1 MAQGNPNKV
10 NAIVDE
16 IVENNNVFKLKSSI
30 EQDKEK
36 DSIAQSINSAIS
48 VLNEVGK
55 ELVLQELS
63 VDPDE
68 KFKGFIDSVGN
79 VDISGLSQMTA
90 TIVKEKI
97 IEAEKEGIDLRQGQ
111 PVFKDNTKALLV
123 GGVLTVAV
131 IDTMIKNYDNLSSKE
146 RQSLFNQWGDLSQE
160 QKDIIY
166 ESTHKKINNS
176 NLNNKDKKI
185 LDTALDIVSETDK
198 ATLELP
204 EDEKFIAD
212 YLKIYPT
219 DTQEIINFKK
229 QLSEEGNQLTPQEK
243 IYRIKQF
250 ESSIYGKL
258 MASIDECASNNEI
271 TPINRN
277 LIRHTTSNLIAIM
290 ENQLLI
296 LEYNLKSGL
305 ITQDE
310 YNNMLQDLNSRKQQA
325 QNKVNVIKS
334 LNENIEQKRADRK
347 AFSEDTYDNVTT
359 EEAKNIINYNIE
371 DITTSNVKEKIGK
384 IISKKI
390 EQLPSALAKANF
402 SQEDILEAMK
412 QYRDYI
418 SNYSEISE
426 VVADNIKKLD
436 SDDIVLNIQDDFNSL
451 NGDGQ
456 INSNVHKIL
465 NILAQVNYGSS
476 MQQILTNLEVREQFL
491 AQFDKVIEQ
500 GINLEQDVKL
510 DGELAQIFSQY
521 FKDNAEE
528 MDISA
533 IEEQKEQV
541 TDEQVKQEDPKEMYS
556 FIDSEYLKQDSIEG
570 LIPRNGENSQSL
582 QDDKKAIFYSHGKEG
597 AIVMYFEFLKQYERL
612 RGSAGDKAL
621 EQYANYKNG
630 TIELSDE
637 QVQLLQGQLKQITQ
651 MRETKDFDEFMGD
664 KLYLKLNGIDIEQDR
679 QAAEE
684 WRASHPGTR
693 MDYNYANS
701 WTNSAIS
708 PDRIDVV
715 SLQSKDGKDV
725 RTSQKDL
732 IKYFLSQTSIDKIE
746 ELGVNDTTLENI
758 RKYYQEHSAEIA
770 QMGEE
775 YSVVTQNIQEFEQ
788 SRESKEAEKQ
798 SETRETEIT
807 APEIEKHEENLPAKQ
822 DNSFLGKIKRVFANM
837 KDMKNK
843 DNSKGFFARLG
854 ASIQTVFGN
863 KKDEFDEKQ
872 DENITLNSTQRKE
885 QTREDSKQTNYL
897 TQHFDVN
904 EKQAV
909 QDLKKKQ
916 DSKDKDSQLS
926 QDDQE
931 FGNL

>member
-1 MAQGNPNKV
+1 MSQGNPDKV

-16 IVENNNVFKLKSSI
+16 IVKNNNLFKLKSPI

-36 DSIAQSINSAIS
+36 DSIAKSINSAIS

-79 VDISGLSQMTA
+79 VDIFGLTQMTA
-90 TIVKEKI
+90 TIVKAKI
-97 IEAEKEGIDLRQGQ
+97 EEAEREGINLRQGS
-111 PVFKDNTKALLV
+111 PAFKDTNKTLLV

-131 IDTMIKNYDNLSSKE
+131 IDTMIREYDNLSEKDKFNLLDFYQDMSVEQRQKFNINFDKEQDDMFSK
-146 RQSLFNQWGDLSQE
+146 LSPEKQE
-160 QKDIIY
+160 KSKKIKKIILNKRKLRDIALELEMLIDKKTLTDDDKKRIKDIADILNNNGYDKLDKKSLIRIQNALNKDNKALELETKIRNGY
-166 ESTHKKINNS
+166 ELEEEEHHFLERYKEQNPKFEEEFDELYSDNPSKKINSREKHQEIIEKSDIFKYFNDEFELVTLRNMES
-176 NLNNKDKKI
+176 FIPTRFDAEIGIINLPNN
-185 LDTALDIVSETDK
+185 DT
-198 ATLELP
+198 
-204 EDEKFIAD
+204 
-212 YLKIYPT
+212 YLKI
-219 DTQEIINFKK
+219 DIF
-229 QLSEEGNQLTPQEK
+229 NQ
-243 IYRIKQF
+243 
-250 ESSIYGKL
+250 
-258 MASIDECASNNEI
+258 
-271 TPINRN
+271 
-277 LIRHTTSNLIAIM
+277 
-290 ENQLLI
+290 
-296 LEYNLKSGL
+296 
-305 ITQDE
+305 
-310 YNNMLQDLNSRKQQA
+310 
-325 QNKVNVIKS
+325 
-334 LNENIEQKRADRK
+334 
-347 AFSEDTYDNVTT
+347 
-359 EEAKNIINYNIE
+359 
-371 DITTSNVKEKIGK
+371 
-384 IISKKI
+384 I
-390 EQLPSALAKANF
+390 EQLPSALVKASF

>member
-16 IVENNNVFKLKSSI
+16 IVENNKVFKLKTPI

-36 DSIAQSINSAIS
+36 DSLAQSINSALS

-79 VDISGLSQMTA
+79 IDISGLTQMTA
-90 TIVKEKI
+90 TIVKAKI
-97 IEAEKEGIDLRQGQ
+97 EEAEREGIDLRQGQ

-131 IDTMIKNYDNLSSKE
+131 IDTMIRDFEKLSSNE
-146 RQSLFNQWGDLSQE
+146 RESLMENLEEMTFDQRKNLANSMKNTLKNIRDEFSSDE
-160 QKDIIY
+160 D
-166 ESTHKKINNS
+166 KKAVDAMINVNTKNS
-176 NLNNKDKKI
+176 N
-185 LDTALDIVSETDK
+185 ETD
-198 ATLELP
+198 E
-204 EDEKFIAD
+204 
-212 YLKIYPT
+212 Y
-219 DTQEIINFKK
+219 
-229 QLSEEGNQLTPQEK
+229 
-243 IYRIKQF
+243 
-250 ESSIYGKL
+250 
-258 MASIDECASNNEI
+258 
-271 TPINRN
+271 
-277 LIRHTTSNLIAIM
+277 TS
-290 ENQLLI
+290 
-296 LEYNLKSGL
+296 
-305 ITQDE
+305 
-310 YNNMLQDLNSRKQQA
+310 
-325 QNKVNVIKS
+325 
-334 LNENIEQKRADRK
+334 
-347 AFSEDTYDNVTT
+347 
-359 EEAKNIINYNIE
+359 EEAKFRLGILKQQRGIEWYKSFIKRYNLEKFVRNGDYVKIFRLYEDEGYKLTNSIIEKGEKGESLSPEEREAANSFDKDYQAMEIIYKHIKELGLGNNVQEANIVIKEMSKENYALILKKASKLERINYHSMGTASIE
-371 DITTSNVKEKIGK
+371 VNNNVKHDINEKDGRILQK
-384 IISKKI
+384 ETISQEI
-390 EQLPSALAKANF
+390 EQLPNALKKANF
-402 SQEDILEAMK
+402 SQEDIVEAMK

-426 VVADNIKKLD
+426 EVADSIKQST
-436 SDDIVLNIQDDFNSL
+436 SDEIVLNIQDDFNSL
-451 NGDGQ
+451 KEDGQ
-456 INSNVHKIL
+456 INSNVHQIL
-465 NILAQVNYGSS
+465 NILAQVNYGNS
-476 MQQILTNLEVREQFL
+476 MQQILTNSKVREQFL

-500 GINLEQDVKL
+500 GISFEQDVKL

-541 TDEQVKQEDPKEMYS
+541 TDEQVKQEGPKEMFS

-570 LIPRNGENSQSL
+570 LIPRNGENSRSL
-582 QDDKKAIFYSHGKEG
+582 QDDKKAIFYSQGKEG

-664 KLYLKLNGIDIEQDR
+664 KLYLKLNGIDTEQDR
-679 QAAEE
+679 QTAEE
-684 WRASHPGTR
+684 WRASHPGSR

-788 SRESKEAEKQ
+788 SRESKETEKQ

>member
-16 IVENNNVFKLKSSI
+16 IVENNNVFKLKSPI

-36 DSIAQSINSAIS
+36 DSIAKSINSALS

-131 IDTMIKNYDNLSSKE
+131 IDTMIRDYDNLSDKE
-146 RQSLFNQWGDLSQE
+146 IQTIIENYSDLPPEMQ
-160 QKDIIY
+160 
-166 ESTHKKINNS
+166 NAF
-176 NLNNKDKKI
+176 NNKQADRLDQIADNIDDEKTKQAVKEQSKMTRVLVDKNQKEAEEFSKSSNKTQIIINTYREVSKSILELGKIYKNNAVLRLNQEIGELFSLDEETSLEEILSKKSEQELIEIFEKLQSIRDEFVHQANEAQKEKSKTKENETSEEKETRHEEMRNISLMVISVTKDLDKKNFPD
-185 LDTALDIVSETDK
+185 LDKSETENSKNVEDK
-198 ATLELP
+198 VKEEDKNP
-204 EDEKFIAD
+204 ESPYND
-212 YLKIYPT
+212 
-219 DTQEIINFKK
+219 
-229 QLSEEGNQLTPQEK
+229 
-243 IYRIKQF
+243 
-250 ESSIYGKL
+250 SSKVQQPK
-258 MASIDECASNNEI
+258 SV
-271 TPINRN
+271 N
-277 LIRHTTSNLIAIM
+277 LI
-290 ENQLLI
+290 
-296 LEYNLKSGL
+296 K
-305 ITQDE
+305 
-310 YNNMLQDLNSRKQQA
+310 
-325 QNKVNVIKS
+325 
-334 LNENIEQKRADRK
+334 
-347 AFSEDTYDNVTT
+347 T
-359 EEAKNIINYNIE
+359 E
-371 DITTSNVKEKIGK
+371 
-384 IISKKI
+384 I
-390 EQLPSALAKANF
+390 EQLPIALAKSNF
-402 SQEDILEAMK
+402 SQEDIMKAMK

-426 VVADNIKKLD
+426 NISD
-436 SDDIVLNIQDDFNSL
+436 SIKASTSDEIVLNIQDDFNSL
-451 NGDGQ
+451 KEEGQ
-456 INSNVHKIL
+456 INSNVHQIL

-476 MQQILTNLEVREQFL
+476 MQQILTNSEVREQFL

-541 TDEQVKQEDPKEMYS
+541 TDEQVKQEEPKEMFS

-582 QDDKKAIFYSHGKEG
+582 QDDKKAIFYSQGKEG

-612 RGSAGDKAL
+612 KGSAGDKAL

-664 KLYLKLNGIDIEQDR
+664 KIYLKLNGIDTEQDR

-788 SRESKEAEKQ
+788 SRESKEAEKK

-863 KKDEFDEKQ
+863 KKDEFDKKQ

-897 TQHFDVN
+897 TQHFEVN

>member
-16 IVENNNVFKLKSSI
+16 IVENNNVFKLKSPI

-111 PVFKDNTKALLV
+111 PVFKDNIKALLV

-131 IDTMIKNYDNLSSKE
+131 ISDMVDKYENLSDTEKGF
-146 RQSLFNQWGDLSQE
+146 LFQE
-160 QKDIIY
+160 DVY
-166 ESTHKKINNS
+166 MSMSDDDRKKLDDSVYNEV
-176 NLNNKDKKI
+176 NKK
-185 LDTALDIVSETDK
+185 
-198 ATLELP
+198 
-204 EDEKFIAD
+204 
-212 YLKIYPT
+212 
-219 DTQEIINFKK
+219 N
-229 QLSEEGNQLTPQEK
+229 LSEEDKKRVEENYRKNQINYGYIKIASEHPEFTYEEIVLEFMKTYPQFSENEVREQLKQYYNPEKHAEENIYAAKQNSRQNTIDNKIIGILHDYNKLVELGKIKEAEKLLLSYKDWIPEIDK
-243 IYRIKQF
+243 IYLQMK
-250 ESSIYGKL
+250 EEGKFTKW
-258 MASIDECASNNEI
+258 SENRYENDKNNY
-271 TPINRN
+271 
-277 LIRHTTSNLIAIM
+277 S
-290 ENQLLI
+290 
-296 LEYNLKSGL
+296 
-305 ITQDE
+305 TQ
-310 YNNMLQDLNSRKQQA
+310 
-325 QNKVNVIKS
+325 
-334 LNENIEQKRADRK
+334 
-347 AFSEDTYDNVTT
+347 
-359 EEAKNIINYNIE
+359 
-371 DITTSNVKEKIGK
+371 KEKIQNRKDK
-384 IISKKI
+384 ITNEEEEKYKQEKEDIFTQQFKGENAITDAIQNEI
-390 EQLPSALAKANF
+390 EQLPIALAKSNF
-402 SQEDILEAMK
+402 SQEDIMEAMK
-412 QYRDYI
+412 QYKTYFEDA
-418 SNYSEISE
+418 SN
-426 VVADNIKKLD
+426 
-436 SDDIVLNIQDDFNSL
+436 DDFDFLAEQTKEDRSDILKEEFEGL
-451 NGDGQ
+451 NVDEKTKEILKMMSELTFDG
-456 INSNVHKIL
+456 N
-465 NILAQVNYGSS
+465 
-476 MQQILTNLEVREQFL
+476 MQQILTNSKVREQFL

-500 GINLEQDVKL
+500 GINLNQDVKL

-541 TDEQVKQEDPKEMYS
+541 TDEQVKQEEPKEMFS

-582 QDDKKAIFYSHGKEG
+582 QDDKKAIFYSQGKEG

-612 RGSAGDKAL
+612 KGSAGDKAL

-664 KLYLKLNGIDIEQDR
+664 KIYLKLNGIDTEQDR

-775 YSVVTQNIQEFEQ
+775 YSLVTQNIQEFEQ

-854 ASIQTVFGN
+854 DSIKNVFG
-863 KKDEFDEKQ
+863 KKNDEFDEKQ

>member
-1 MAQGNPNKV
+1 MSQGNPDKV

-16 IVENNNVFKLKSSI
+16 IVKNNNLFKLKSPI

-36 DSIAQSINSAIS
+36 DSIAKSINSAIS

-79 VDISGLSQMTA
+79 VDIFGLTQMTA
-90 TIVKEKI
+90 TIVKAKI
-97 IEAEKEGIDLRQGQ
+97 EEAEREGINLRQGS
-111 PVFKDNTKALLV
+111 PAFKDTNKTLLV

-131 IDTMIKNYDNLSSKE
+131 IDTMIREYDNLSEKDKFNLLDFYQDMSVEQRQKFNINFDKEQDDMFSK
-146 RQSLFNQWGDLSQE
+146 LSPEKQE
-160 QKDIIY
+160 KSKKIKKIILNKRKLRDIALELEMLIDKKTLTDDDKKRIKDIADILNNNGYDKLDKKSLIRIQNALNKDNKALELETKIRNGY
-166 ESTHKKINNS
+166 ELEEEEHHFLERYKEQNPKFEEEFDELYSDNPSKKINSREKHQEIIEKSDIFKYFNDEFELVTLRNMES
-176 NLNNKDKKI
+176 FIPTRFDAEIGIINLPNN
-185 LDTALDIVSETDK
+185 DT
-198 ATLELP
+198 
-204 EDEKFIAD
+204 
-212 YLKIYPT
+212 YLKI
-219 DTQEIINFKK
+219 DIF
-229 QLSEEGNQLTPQEK
+229 NQ
-243 IYRIKQF
+243 
-250 ESSIYGKL
+250 
-258 MASIDECASNNEI
+258 
-271 TPINRN
+271 
-277 LIRHTTSNLIAIM
+277 
-290 ENQLLI
+290 
-296 LEYNLKSGL
+296 
-305 ITQDE
+305 
-310 YNNMLQDLNSRKQQA
+310 
-325 QNKVNVIKS
+325 
-334 LNENIEQKRADRK
+334 
-347 AFSEDTYDNVTT
+347 
-359 EEAKNIINYNIE
+359 
-371 DITTSNVKEKIGK
+371 
-384 IISKKI
+384 I
-390 EQLPSALAKANF
+390 EQLPSALVKASF

-412 QYRDYI
+412 KYRDYI
-418 SNYSEISE
+418 SNYSEIPE
-426 VVADNIKKLD
+426 EVADNIKKLD

-451 NGDGQ
+451 KGDGQ
-456 INSNVHKIL
+456 INSNVHQIL

-476 MQQILTNLEVREQFL
+476 MQQILTNSEVREQFL

-500 GINLEQDVKL
+500 GINLDQDVKL

-541 TDEQVKQEDPKEMYS
+541 TDEQVKQEEPKEMFS

-570 LIPRNGENSQSL
+570 LLPRNGENSQSL
-582 QDDKKAIFYSHGKEG
+582 QDDKKAIFYSQGKEG

-612 RGSAGDKAL
+612 KGSAGDKAL

-664 KLYLKLNGIDIEQDR
+664 KIYLKLNGIDTEQDR

-798 SETRETEIT
+798 FETRETEIT

-872 DENITLNSTQRKE
+872 DENITSSTTQRKE
-885 QTREDSKQTNYL
+885 QTRECSKQTNYL
-897 TQHFDVN
+897 TQHFDIN

-916 DSKDKDSQLS
+916 DAKDKDSQLS